1 LFQVTIES
9 KLTFNLSLIAHKSG
23 NLDESMLHCNKAIVL
38 NSTYLK
44 AIIHRAKLHQLKELY
59 EDSVRDYEVIINN
72 VTSVH

>member
-1 LFQVTIES
+1 
-9 KLTFNLSLIAHKSG
+9 
-23 NLDESMLHCNKAIVL
+23 MLHCNKAIVL